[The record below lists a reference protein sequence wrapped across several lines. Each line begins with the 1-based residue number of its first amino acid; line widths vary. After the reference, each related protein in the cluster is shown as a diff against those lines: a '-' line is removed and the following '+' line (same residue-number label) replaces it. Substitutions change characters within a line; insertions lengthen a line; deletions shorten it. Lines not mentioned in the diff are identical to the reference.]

1 MGRLFTQKQ
10 SEESKMTWNPWKRIA
25 RLRVRTLIER
35 LTYAKACRCAF
46 TLTEVLIAVAGLG
59 IMLSLLIPT
68 VQKKQEAE
76 NVFPEVVA
84 MSVLETDIEVA
95 DLP

>member
-1 MGRLFTQKQ
+1 LFAQNNNY
-10 SEESKMTWNPWKRIA
+10 EENKMTWNPLKQIA

-35 LTYAKACRCAF
+35 LTYAKASRCAF
-46 TLTEVLIAVAGLG
+46 TLTEVLIAVAGIG
-59 IMLSLLIPT
+59 IMFSLLAPT

-76 NVFPEVVA
+76 NIIPEIVA
-84 MSVLETDIEVA
+84 ISVLETDIEVA